1 MNWGC
6 KGERKDTKMVE
17 PHFEPVNTNLSYE
30 QAKTLFETYMKEPW
44 IHKHCRASE
53 VIMRGLARHFGQDE
67 EQWAIL
73 GLLHD
78 IDFEQTKDDP
88 MRHCVYAIGILSDAG
103 VSDEAIEIVCSH
115 AWGSECGGGN
125 VLDKKRTRNIE
136 HVLVAAESVTG
147 LISAAALMTPDKK
160 LASVKVKSLKKKYK
174 SKGFARNCNRAFM
187 AEIQNTGLE
196 LSAFFDI
203 AIKAMQEI
211 SDELGL

>member
-1 MNWGC
+1 
-6 KGERKDTKMVE
+6 MVKE
-17 PHFEPVNTNLSYE
+17 HFESVNTNLSYE
-30 QAKTLFETYMKEPW
+30 QAKTLFEKHIKEPW

-53 VIMRGLARHFGQDE
+53 VIMRGLARYFGQDE
-67 EQWAIL
+67 DQWAIL

-88 MRHCVYAIGILSDAG
+88 VHHCVYARGILSDAG
-103 VSDEAIEIVCSH
+103 VSDEAVEIICSH

-160 LASVKVKSLKKKYK
+160 LASVKPKSLKKKYK
-174 SKGFARNCNRAFM
+174 SKAFARDCNRAFM
-187 AEIQNTGLE
+187 AEIENTGLE
-196 LSAFFDI
+196 LIVFFDI
-203 AIKAMQEI
+203 AIKAMQDI

>member
-1 MNWGC
+1 
-6 KGERKDTKMVE
+6 MVKE
-17 PHFEPVNTNLSYE
+17 HFESVNTNLSYE
-30 QAKTLFETYMKEPW
+30 QAKTLFEKHIKEPW

-53 VIMRGLARHFGQDE
+53 VIMRGLARYFGQDE
-67 EQWAIL
+67 DQWAIL

-88 MRHCVYAIGILSDAG
+88 VHHCVYARGILSDAG
-103 VSDEAIEIVCSH
+103 VSDEAVEIICSH

-147 LISAAALMTPDKK
+147 LISAAALITPDKK
-160 LASVKVKSLKKKYK
+160 LASVKPKSLKKKYK
-174 SKGFARNCNRAFM
+174 SKAFARNCNRAFM
-187 AEIQNTGLE
+187 AEIENTGLE
-196 LSAFFDI
+196 LSVFFDI
-203 AIKAMQEI
+203 AIKAMQDI

>member
-1 MNWGC
+1 
-6 KGERKDTKMVE
+6 MVKE
-17 PHFEPVNTNLSYE
+17 HFESVNTNLSYE
-30 QAKTLFETYMKEPW
+30 QAKTLFEKHIKEPW

-53 VIMRGLARHFGQDE
+53 VIMRGLARYFGQDE
-67 EQWAIL
+67 DQWAIL

-88 MRHCVYAIGILSDAG
+88 VHHCVYARGILSDAG
-103 VSDEAIEIVCSH
+103 VSDEAVEIICSH

-160 LASVKVKSLKKKYK
+160 LASVKPKSLKKKYK
-174 SKGFARNCNRAFM
+174 SKAFARNCNRAFM
-187 AEIQNTGLE
+187 AEIENTGLE
-196 LSAFFDI
+196 LSVFFDI
-203 AIKAMQEI
+203 AIKAMQDI
-211 SDELGL
+211 SDELEL

>member
-1 MNWGC
+1 
-6 KGERKDTKMVE
+6 MVKE
-17 PHFEPVNTNLSYE
+17 HFESVNTNLSYE
-30 QAKTLFETYMKEPW
+30 QAKTLFEKHIKEPW

-53 VIMRGLARHFGQDE
+53 VIMRGLARYFGQDE
-67 EQWAIL
+67 DQWAIL

-88 MRHCVYAIGILSDAG
+88 VHHCVYARGILSDAG
-103 VSDEAIEIVCSH
+103 VSDEAVEIICSH

-160 LASVKVKSLKKKYK
+160 LASVKPKSLKKKYK
-174 SKGFARNCNRAFM
+174 SKAFARNCNRAFM
-187 AEIQNTGLE
+187 AEIENTGLE
-196 LSAFFDI
+196 LSVFFDI
-203 AIKAMQEI
+203 AIKAMQDI

>member
-1 MNWGC
+1 
-6 KGERKDTKMVE
+6 MVE
-17 PHFEPVNTNLSYE
+17 PHFELVNTNLSYE
-30 QAKTLFETYMKEPW
+30 QAKTLFETYIKEPW

-88 MRHCVYAIGILSDAG
+88 VRHCVYARGILRGAG
-103 VSDEAIEIVCSH
+103 VSDEAIEIICSH

-174 SKGFARNCNRAFM
+174 SKGFARNCNRVFM
-187 AEIQNTGLE
+187 AEIENTGLE
-196 LSAFFDI
+196 LSTFFDI

-211 SDELGL
+211 SDELAL

>member
-1 MNWGC
+1 
-6 KGERKDTKMVE
+6 MVE
-17 PHFEPVNTNLSYE
+17 TRFEPVDTNLTYDE
-30 QAKTLFETYMKEPW
+30 AKALFEGYIKEPS
-44 IHKHCRASE
+44 IYKHCRASE

-88 MRHCVYAIGILSDAG
+88 VSHCVVARGILRDAG
-103 VSDEAIEIVCSH
+103 VSDDAIEIICSH

-136 HVLVAAESVTG
+136 HVLVAAETVTG
-147 LISAAALMTPDKK
+147 LISASALMTPDKK
-160 LASVKVKSLKKKYK
+160 LASVRVKSLKKKYK
-174 SKGFARNCNRAFM
+174 SKAFARNCSRAFM
-187 AEIQNTGLE
+187 AEIENTGMP
-196 LSAFFDI
+196 LSEFFHI
-203 AIKAMQEI
+203 AITAMQGI

>member
-1 MNWGC
+1 MPIHIW
-6 KGERKDTKMVE
+6 KRKDTKMVE

-30 QAKTLFETYMKEPW
+30 QAKTLFETYIKEAS

-53 VIMRGLARHFGQDE
+53 VIMRGLARHFGQDQ

-88 MRHCVYAIGILSDAG
+88 VRHCVYARGILSDAG
-103 VSDEAIEIVCSH
+103 VSDEAIEIICSH

-174 SKGFARNCNRAFM
+174 SKGFARNCNRVFM
-187 AEIQNTGLE
+187 AEIENTGLE
-196 LSAFFDI
+196 LSTFFDI

-211 SDELGL
+211 SDELAL